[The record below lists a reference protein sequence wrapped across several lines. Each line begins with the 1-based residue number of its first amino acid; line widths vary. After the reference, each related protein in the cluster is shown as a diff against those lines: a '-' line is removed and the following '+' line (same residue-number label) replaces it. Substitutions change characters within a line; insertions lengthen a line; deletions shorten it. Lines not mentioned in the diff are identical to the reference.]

1 MEERLTELSCEEFA
15 DRLASREGVP
25 GGGGAA
31 ALVGA
36 LAAALCSMAGA
47 LTVGKPRYADVEP
60 EVLEI
65 MEDVEDVRFR
75 LIELVEDD
83 AAGFSPLLEAYALE
97 RDDPRRAA
105 AIEGATKG
113 ACMAPLAMMGEC
125 CRAITLLERMRD
137 IGTPGLVSDVATG
150 ALLAGAAL
158 EGAAVNVCVNTTSL
172 KDRRQAARI
181 EATCDEL
188 LDEYAPRARA
198 LADAIVDG
206 IRGRA

>member
-1 MEERLTELSCEEFA
+1 MVLFILLSILEE
-15 DRLASREGVP
+15 
-25 GGGGAA
+25 
-31 ALVGA
+31 
-36 LAAALCSMAGA
+36 
-47 LTVGKPRYADVEP
+47 
-60 EVLEI
+60 
-65 MEDVEDVRFR
+65 
-75 LIELVEDD
+75 D
-83 AAGFSPLLEAYALE
+83 AAGFSPLIEAYAL
-97 RDDPRRAA
+97 PRTEPGRAE
-105 AIEGATKG
+105 AIEAATEG

-125 CRAITLLERMRD
+125 CRAITLLERMRE
-137 IGTPGLVSDVATG
+137 IGAPGLVSDVATG

-158 EGAAVNVCVNTTSL
+158 EGAGVNVCVNTTSL